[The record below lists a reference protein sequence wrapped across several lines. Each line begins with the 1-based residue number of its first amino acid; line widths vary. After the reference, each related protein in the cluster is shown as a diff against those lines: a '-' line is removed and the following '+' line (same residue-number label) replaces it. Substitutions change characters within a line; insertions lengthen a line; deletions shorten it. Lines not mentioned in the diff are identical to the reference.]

1 MEKQLHKIK
10 YFLYARKSSESED
23 RQVASIDS
31 QIKELQRVAERE
43 GLKIIEVLSE
53 SKSAKEPGRPIFNK
67 MIERISNNEAQGII
81 CWKLD
86 RLARNPVDGGNVQWM
101 LQREI
106 IKHIQ
111 TYERGYYPTDNV
123 LMMSVE
129 FGVANQF
136 ILDLKQNTKRGLKN
150 KAERGWYPGLA
161 PFGYTHNPI
170 KRKGEKEIIKDPE
183 RFDLVKRIFDLMLKG
198 QKPPHILEIAN
209 NKWAVRMQNGKPM
222 HKSMIYRIF
231 TNPFYYG
238 TFEYP
243 KGSGNWYKGNHE
255 PMITE
260 EQYDRIQ
267 VLLGR
272 KGKTRPK
279 SHNFAFTGIIR
290 CGECG
295 SMITAEEK
303 VKSQK
308 NGNIHQYVYYHCT
321 KRKHPNCSQRFIE
334 QKELEKQIL
343 EILGRIEIP
352 AEFHKWAIEQLKR
365 ESYEETKE
373 RNKILENQKL
383 NYQKCLRRID
393 KLMEM
398 RMNEEIDQQEFLEKK
413 SELLKEKS
421 QLQELLNDT
430 NERVN
435 GWVEKTEN
443 MFNFAEKAKA
453 RFETGTAEDKRQ
465 ILSALGSNL
474 LLKDRIL
481 SISIEKPL
489 ILIEQAASEVRNIH
503 SRLEPVKTG
512 KNRINFDELY
522 LENPILL
529 RR

>member
-1 MEKQLHKIK
+1 
-10 YFLYARKSSESED
+10 
-23 RQVASIDS
+23 
-31 QIKELQRVAERE
+31 
-43 GLKIIEVLSE
+43 
-53 SKSAKEPGRPIFNK
+53 
-67 MIERISNNEAQGII
+67 
-81 CWKLD
+81 
-86 RLARNPVDGGNVQWM
+86 
-101 LQREI
+101 
-106 IKHIQ
+106 
-111 TYERGYYPTDNV
+111 
-123 LMMSVE
+123 
-129 FGVANQF
+129 
-136 ILDLKQNTKRGLKN
+136 
-150 KAERGWYPGLA
+150 
-161 PFGYTHNPI
+161 
-170 KRKGEKEIIKDPE
+170 
-183 RFDLVKRIFDLMLKG
+183 
-198 QKPPHILEIAN
+198 
-209 NKWAVRMQNGKPM
+209 
-222 HKSMIYRIF
+222 
-231 TNPFYYG
+231 
-238 TFEYP
+238 
-243 KGSGNWYKGNHE
+243 
-255 PMITE
+255 
-260 EQYDRIQ
+260 
-267 VLLGR
+267 
-272 KGKTRPK
+272 
-279 SHNFAFTGIIR
+279 
-290 CGECG
+290 
-295 SMITAEEK
+295 MITAEEK

-435 GWVEKTEN
+435 GWIEKTEN

-529 RR
+529 PL